1 MENGPEHGDIV
12 LNFFV
17 SFYFVLAEGGSEIE
31 GSGTY
36 VKQKLWVKLLPQEM
50 YRHMICLQLLGAHRG
65 PEACACTQG

>member
-31 GSGTY
+31 GSGT
-36 VKQKLWVKLLPQEM
+36 
-50 YRHMICLQLLGAHRG
+50 
-65 PEACACTQG
+65 